1 MINHSPGEMVL
12 MVILKNMMTV
22 MKIINFT
29 CDDGND
35 NDNGQAE
42 DDDDDNNDQIEAIH
56 QYSLVDGSPM
66 EDHRGHNDCEDDIDI
81 TDDKDIL

>member
-1 MINHSPGEMVL
+1 MVL

-22 MKIINFT
+22 MKRINFT
-29 CDDGND
+29 SDDGN
-35 NDNGQAE
+35 GAE
-42 DDDDDNNDQIEAIH
+42 DNDDDNNDQTEAIH

>member
-1 MINHSPGEMVL
+1 MVL

-22 MKIINFT
+22 MKRINFT
-29 CDDGND
+29 SDDGN
-35 NDNGQAE
+35 GAE
-42 DDDDDNNDQIEAIH
+42 DNDDDNNDQTEAIH

-81 TDDKDIL
+81 NDDKDIL

>member
-1 MINHSPGEMVL
+1 MINHSPDVMVL

-22 MKIINFT
+22 MKRINFT

-42 DDDDDNNDQIEAIH
+42 DDDDNNNKTEANLH

-66 EDHRGHNDCEDDIDI
+66 EDHRFHNDCEDDIDN